1 MNVKILDSQNIKSI
15 IGKNTKDLIGLG
27 RDKIIIGN
35 LSQNGFI
42 TKSAIQSAIM
52 SKSKS
57 RFFDNIIKPAIIL
70 DSINSEVS
78 SPGSGDIALDISSRI
93 IDKLYGKV
101 ENYCSIKEY
110 EKKHSNIFNFCT
122 EEIRKLGHQPFKK
135 DFQKFINQEIKDPF
149 IKNIIKTSFDLS
161 ASRRDVSCEVSNI
174 FETEISVEMGHKF
187 PIRPYPGFVKGKW
200 IKRNPIVLVIDGA
213 VIEVSEIHHFLEK
226 CNQENI
232 PGIIFCRSIS
242 PDVLNTLFVNRKRG
256 TLDVI
261 PFEISIE
268 DETLNMLKD
277 ICVVSGSK
285 MISSDMGDLI
295 STSVRK
301 GLNSV
306 SSAEISESYVKI
318 FNEKTERDVKAHL
331 SFLRDKREN
340 SAQEIQPY
348 IDKRIHS
355 MISDCVKI
363 KVGQNQIAKN
373 KISVETIDSFLRSS
387 SVFFKTGCINM
398 AEFEKSLK
406 KKMEESDKIEQIQI
420 SCVIDA
426 IRHQNK
432 KIMSVGSLVSCIKS
446 SFSTGS
452 SIISAGIILAEDSK

>member
-1 MNVKILDSQNIKSI
+1 MNVKILDSKNIKSI

-27 RDKIIIGN
+27 KDRIIIGN
-35 LSQNGFI
+35 LSQNGFV

-52 SKSKS
+52 SRSES
-57 RFFDNIIKPAIIL
+57 SFFDNIIKPAIIL
-70 DSINSEVS
+70 DSINSEIS
-78 SPGSGDIALDISSRI
+78 TPGSGDMALDISSRI
-93 IDKLYGKV
+93 IDELYGKV

-110 EKKHSNIFNFCT
+110 EKKYDNIFNFCIK
-122 EEIRKLGHQPFKK
+122 EIRKLGHKPFKK
-135 DFQKFINQEIKDPF
+135 DFQRFINQEIKDPF

-161 ASRRDVSCEVSNI
+161 ASRRDISCEVSNI

-232 PGIIFCRSIS
+232 PGVILCRSIS
-242 PDVLNTLFVNRKRG
+242 PDVLNTLFVNRSRG
-256 TLDVI
+256 TLDII

-301 GLNSV
+301 GLNTV
-306 SSAEISESYVKI
+306 SSVEISETYIKI
-318 FNEKTERDVKAHL
+318 FNEKTEKEVKDHL
-331 SFLRDKREN
+331 SFLRNKRDQ

-363 KVGQNQIAKN
+363 SVGQNQIIKN
-373 KISVETIDSFLRSS
+373 KLSIEIIDTFLRSS
-387 SVFFKTGCINM
+387 SVFFKTGCINLV
-398 AEFEKSLK
+398 EFEKILK
-406 KKMEESDKIEQIQI
+406 KKMEKSDKIEKIQI
-420 SCVIDA
+420 RCIIDA
-426 IRHQNK
+426 IKHQEK
-432 KIMSVGSLVSCIKS
+432 KITSVGALVSCIKS
-446 SFSTGS
+446 SFSTAS
-452 SIISAGIILAEDSK
+452 SIISAGIILAEDSR